1 MARQIIGDGVYR
13 FGVRSL
19 GAWDANM
26 EQRREDFVLRRVD
39 GSDVRLH
46 PGSVQSSASWR
57 IGCQMHGP
65 FASSPCRVT
74 GLGDRQGFHG
84 LASGDTIS
92 RTHSKQCFNERMEA
106 WEASVPVSS
115 ANPHLHKILL
125 NRSLACVLVV
135 ADITAVDFN
144 NQVIFHHCML
154 RRSNTHGGVSA
165 QI

>member
-1 MARQIIGDGVYR
+1 MARQIIGDGVYC

-46 PGSVQSSASWR
+46 PGSVQSSASLR

-74 GLGDRQGFHG
+74 ELGDRQGFRG

-92 RTHSKQCFNERMEA
+92 RTHSKQCFNKRMEA
-106 WEASVPVSS
+106 WEASVLVSS
-115 ANPHLHKILL
+115 ANPHLHRIIL

-144 NQVIFHHCML
+144 SQVIFHHCML